1 MEMLERKSLTLVLSL
16 IVVVLTIGG
25 FYLLFGSD
33 GGIVKDLFSSDR
45 YPYPRLAF
53 TISSGNWGTLKTP
66 VQVLSY
72 RGQIYVADAGR
83 REVLVFNA
91 KGEYLFRFEQGVP
104 VAKRVLRYPYGLAAD
119 ENGRLFVADLEAG
132 KIRIF
137 NLRGEYQGDFNAD
150 NKHIVRPAGLFY
162 RDGRLY
168 VTDIGFNRVYAF
180 DRQGNLLLAIGSG
193 RRGAGKDEFSY
204 PNALTVDRQGNIYV
218 SDTGNNRVVVYDS
231 RGQFREILGSRN
243 DIKLSNPRGIALD
256 SAENVYV
263 ASTMTG
269 SVKVMEKKGLA
280 LYELISGR
288 GYSFELPS
296 GLCIDQF
303 DNIYVTDRG
312 RKAVYVFKGS

>member
-1 MEMLERKSLTLVLSL
+1 MLERKSLTVVLSFLAVAL
-16 IVVVLTIGG
+16 IIGL

-33 GGIVKDLFSSDR
+33 GGIVKELFSSDGD
-45 YPYPRLAF
+45 PYPRLAF
-53 TISSGNWGTLKTP
+53 TISGGKGSVFKTP
-66 VQVLSY
+66 AQVLAY
-72 RGQIYVADAGR
+72 RGQIYVADPGR
-83 REVLVFNA
+83 REVIVFNA

-104 VAKRVLRYPYGLAAD
+104 AAKRVLRYPYGLAAD

-150 NKHIVRPAGLFY
+150 NKHIVRPAGLFF

-168 VTDIGFNRVYAF
+168 VSDIGFNKVYVF

-204 PNALTVDRQGNIYV
+204 PNALTVDRQGNIYI
-218 SDTGNNRVVVYDS
+218 SDSGNNRIVVYDG
-231 RGQFREILGSRN
+231 RGQMVEVLGTKE
-243 DIKLSNPRGIALD
+243 DIRVSNPRGVALD
-256 SAENVYV
+256 SAENLYV

-280 LYELISGR
+280 LYEMISGR

-303 DNIYVTDRG
+303 DNLYVTDRG